1 MKNLLISALLAL
13 AAAAQAAAP
22 DLQAVVRYETVSRG
36 ADGVEKTV
44 RYSEKWIRQG
54 QHVWRERLGSSQ
66 AQRHDDDGHQ
76 HLDYA
81 AARRHVWLDGRKQP
95 QLEFIHAGRKERIQV
110 APREWSDVGFNGSWP
125 QASQLV
131 DHARLKGF
139 SRRQESADI
148 TLYRKAS
155 AEGGKTLR
163 WSRRWQMPLEIE
175 VRSADGRQRET
186 IRVTPQALAPS
197 TPLPWR
203 QSAGWPARDYLDTLD

>member
-1 MKNLLISALLAL
+1 MKTLLICTLPALASAAL
-13 AAAAQAAAP
+13 AATP
-22 DLQAVVRYETVSRG
+22 DLQAVVRYETVSLG
-36 ADGVEKTV
+36 ADGVEKTA

-54 QHVWRERLGSSQ
+54 GHVWRERLNAGQ
-66 AQRHDDDGHQ
+66 ASHDDDGHQ

-81 AARRHVWLDGRKQP
+81 AAPRHVWLDSKRQP
-95 QLEFIHAGRKERIQV
+95 QLEFIHSGRKERIQV

-131 DHARLKGF
+131 DLARLKGF
-139 SRRQESADI
+139 ARRRESADI

-175 VRSADGRQRET
+175 VRSADSRQRET
-186 IRVTPQALAPS
+186 IRVTPQALTPS